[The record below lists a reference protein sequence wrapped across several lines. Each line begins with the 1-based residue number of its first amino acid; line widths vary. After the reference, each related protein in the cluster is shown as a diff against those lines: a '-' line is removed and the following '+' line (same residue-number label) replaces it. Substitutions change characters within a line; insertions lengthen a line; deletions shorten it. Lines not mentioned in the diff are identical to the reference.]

1 MLDRNGNGNGNGRK
15 AGGNGETK
23 PTVRCAIYTR
33 KSTNENLDSDFNSLD
48 AQREACE
55 HFIQAQAHE
64 NWKALPEHYDDGAYS
79 GATMERPAVQRLL
92 RDIEAGRIDVVVVYR
107 LDRISRNLL
116 DFTQTQ
122 HFLDQH
128 NCSFVSVSEQ
138 FNTKTPMGRFAMH
151 VVSSFSQ
158 MEREVIA
165 ERIRDKVAA
174 SKRRGKWLGGVP
186 PLGYDIDREN
196 KRLLVNPDEAV
207 MVRYIFRRFL
217 VLRSAVGILK
227 ELKEKGWRMKSWTT
241 VKGRKHQG
249 QPWNKNQIYR
259 LLNNPLYIGLV
270 KHKDQTYPGE
280 HEAIVE
286 KKLWDEVQAILGE
299 DGKMRGNHGRTKT
312 PALLSGLIRCGHCGT
327 AMGIT
332 FSQKGSRTYRY
343 YLCVKAAKQGYHDCP
358 VKTLPAAEIEEAV
371 IDQLRVVFRS
381 PELVAATARNV
392 QGLEEA
398 EIKRLAQEKETAEQ
412 QLQVLRAAANRLL
425 QSGAGANQSIAFIQG
440 ELSKLDADTQAAERQ
455 LRMIEKELTF
465 YRDKPSGV
473 AEVLHELT
481 VLDDLWDELF
491 PPEQERI
498 IRVLV
503 EQVLIYTDRIEVTL
517 RGEGLNSINSEMQ
530 PDPDDERETAHAKP

>member
-1 MLDRNGNGNGNGRK
+1 MLDRNGNGNGRK

-23 PTVRCAIYTR
+23 PSVRCAIYTR
-33 KSTNENLDSDFNSLD
+33 KSTDENLDNDFNSLD
-48 AQREACE
+48 AQREAAE
-55 HFIQAQAHE
+55 NFIRSQTLE
-64 NWKALPEHYDDGAYS
+64 GWIALPDRYDDGAYS
-79 GATMERPAVQRLL
+79 GATLERPALKRLMV
-92 RDIEAGRIDVVVVYR
+92 DVEQGKIDAIVVYK
-107 LDRISRNLL
+107 LDRLSRSLL
-116 DFTQTQ
+116 DFAKLIETLERQKVT
-122 HFLDQH
+122 L
-128 NCSFVSVSEQ
+128 VSVTQSI
-138 FNTKTPMGRFAMH
+138 NTKDSSGRLLLNILLSYAQF
-151 VVSSFSQ
+151 
-158 MEREVIA
+158 EREVIT

-186 PLGYDIDREN
+186 PLGYNIDRAN
-196 KRLLVNPDEAV
+196 KRLVVNPDEAV

-280 HEAIVE
+280 HEAIIE

-299 DGKMRGNHGRTKT
+299 DGKMRGNHGRAKT

-332 FSQKGSRTYRY
+332 FSQKNNRTYRY

-371 IDQLRVVFRS
+371 IDQLRAVFRS

-398 EIKRLAQEKETAEQ
+398 EIKRFAQEKEIAEQ

-425 QSGAGANQSIAFIQG
+425 QSGAGSNQSIAFIQG

-455 LRMIEKELTF
+455 LRMVEAELAF

-498 IRVLV
+498 IRLLV
-503 EQVLIYTDRIEVTL
+503 EQVLVYADRIEVTL
-517 RGEGLNSINSEMQ
+517 RGEGLQTINSEML
-530 PDPDDERETAHAKP
+530 PDPADERETAHAEP

>member
-1 MLDRNGNGNGNGRK
+1 MLDRSGNGRK
-15 AGGNGETK
+15 AGDNGEAK
-23 PTVRCAIYTR
+23 PVVRCAIYTR
-33 KSTNENLDSDFNSLD
+33 KSTDENLDNDFNSLD
-48 AQREACE
+48 AQRESAE
-55 HFIQAQAHE
+55 NFIRSQALE
-64 NWKALPEHYDDGAYS
+64 GWIALPDRYDDGAYS
-79 GATMERPAVQRLL
+79 GATLERPALKRLMV
-92 RDIEAGRIDVVVVYR
+92 DVEQGKIDAIVVYK
-107 LDRISRNLL
+107 LDRLSRSLL
-116 DFTQTQ
+116 DFSKLIETLERQKVT
-122 HFLDQH
+122 L
-128 NCSFVSVSEQ
+128 VSVTQSI
-138 FNTKTPMGRFAMH
+138 NTKDSSGRLLLNILLSYAQF
-151 VVSSFSQ
+151 
-158 MEREVIA
+158 EREVIT

-186 PLGYDIDREN
+186 PLGYNIDREN
-196 KRLLVNPDEAV
+196 KRLVVNPDEAV

-217 VLRSAVGILK
+217 VLRSAVGIMK

-280 HEAIVE
+280 HEAIIE

-332 FSQKGSRTYRY
+332 FSQKNNRTYRY

-358 VKTLPAAEIEEAV
+358 LKTLPAAEIEEAV

-381 PELVAATARNV
+381 PELVAATAKNV
-392 QGLEEA
+392 QELEGA
-398 EIKRLAQEKETAEQ
+398 EVKRLVQEKEDAEQ
-412 QLQVLRAAANRLL
+412 QLQVLRATANRLL
-425 QSGAGANQSIAFIQG
+425 QSGAGSNQSIAFIQG

-530 PDPDDERETAHAKP
+530 PDPDDERETAHAEP